1 MDYNNITE
9 MLDLI
14 NNFIYK
20 KDNKIIDDFYFEITK
35 PNKITFNDIIKNN
48 EFDYKTILNDY
59 LYKNEQFKLIS
70 TNKNRIVVKKYYN
83 KYPLTMIIQPLKHNL
98 NETIQITDI
107 FYDLFMN
114 QIINEFIFI
123 YKIPFYLI
131 NICNFVVPYDNLN
144 KQFKQLIDNS
154 LIEYNNTDLCFC
166 IYEHFHS
173 YMSLKQL
180 LRTELTD
187 DDLHNLFFQV
197 FFSYAFIIYKLGNFR
212 HNDFNI
218 NSFIVQKNKINSLEL
233 QLEDMDYKMENV
245 NFVLKL
251 NNYTYS
257 TLDGFNNNYICIID
271 NPSYDIYTFLKSI
284 YEYTKLNIINF
295 DKIKNIIS
303 NFIPIELIE
312 MDIQNEEQFIS
323 HYFDTIIPSQ
333 ILSKNNFFS
342 NFINMSKY
350 SVGGKKKYSISGGN
364 NLNEIKTNSND
375 LNNLNVFKKIDNDF
389 KPKKYSVSN
398 NFLDDKTSTVIPE
411 LNKKIYSDT
420 SSVSMNNNL
429 NEIKTNSNDL
439 NNLNVFKKIDND
451 FKPKKYSVSNN
462 FLDDKTSTVI
472 PELNKKIYSDTS
484 SVSMNNIQKM
494 FGGMN
499 VRNKKLT
506 DLSNTEDDKNDND
519 NSDNSDNNDVS
530 DNSDVSSDASSDND
544 ASNNSDDASN
554 SNSSSNSSSGSESDD
569 ESEAIESSEVDE
581 SENDEDF
588 EPIDGD
594 NTDDD
599 DIEEKGK
606 LQKNLQRNKLQK
618 KIKNIK
624 KELLKRKHKGKKY
637 DSDTSL
643 QFDSDSSKSSSKSHN
658 KLHYGNKINSIIND
672 FKNEKENFDIPVRV
686 DMQNAILSEA
696 GTVRTSNTV
705 ENTYNIPEQQL
716 LQFQQLEQL
725 KKSQQYPQQFQQPMI
740 SQQIPQTLMQPMI
753 SQQIPQTLMQPQ
765 QQMIPQQLIPQQQ
778 MIPQQMMQQ
787 SMMPQQ
793 FEQPL
798 YDGQYGGK
806 KEDKDFFFQKK
817 RYKIK
822 KN

>member
-420 SSVSMNNNL
+420 SSVSMNN
-429 NEIKTNSNDL
+429 
-439 NNLNVFKKIDND
+439 
-451 FKPKKYSVSNN
+451 
-462 FLDDKTSTVI
+462 
-472 PELNKKIYSDTS
+472 
-484 SVSMNNIQKM
+484 IQKM

-740 SQQIPQTLMQPMI
+740 SQQIPQTLMQP
-753 SQQIPQTLMQPQ
+753 Q